1 MRRFVPLARKVN
13 LILVSSLV
21 LGIGAAILYLAYS
34 QNRDLR
40 GNNAE
45 SLRRESEI
53 LYQSIKNAMLPGDAP
68 VAVQLFA
75 DIRLSTRTF
84 DVSLYRA
91 DGVEAFSDNQT
102 LETVNANLG
111 KPMFKPKPLLMS
123 DRRVLV
129 GDMNF
134 TRAVAER
141 RTVLYQQREGDR
153 RFALIY
159 KTLLNLPK
167 CARCHGSTHTVR
179 GVIYIRSDVSAELL
193 QQRGNLLLAAAIFA
207 VLVPVLA
214 VLLARYLQATLV
226 RPVRHLGEVCAG
238 VTRGDFSVRARVRS
252 RDEIGELGE
261 TVNEMVQGLYERFQ
275 LSKFVSGS
283 TLQSI
288 RNRERGARAA
298 MTLLFSD
305 VRSFTAYA
313 ERQPPEQVVETL
325 NRLLNAQ
332 TEIIHR
338 NGGDVDK
345 FVGDAVVAVFSGERR
360 EENACR
366 SALEIQEEL
375 ARDRSAYDGLEVGI
389 GLESGEVIL
398 GMVGSEKR
406 ADFTVIGDHVNA
418 AARVCAAARP
428 GMVLVTESAFAPLRD
443 AARARGPVPLK
454 VKGKAEPLNVYQ
466 LLSLKGGAA

>member
-13 LILVSSLV
+13 LILVSSLA

-40 GNNAE
+40 KANDDN
-45 SLRRESEI
+45 LQRQSEI
-53 LYQSIKNAMLPGDAP
+53 LYQSIKNAMLPGEAP

-91 DGVEAFSDNQT
+91 DGMEAFSDNKT
-102 LETVNANLG
+102 IEMVNANLG
-111 KPMFKPKPLLMS
+111 KVYFRPKAQLMP
-123 DRRVLV
+123 DRRVIAQ
-129 GDMNF
+129 DPF
-134 TRAVAER
+134 FSRAVQER
-141 RTVLYQQREGDR
+141 RTVLYQQREGER
-153 RFALIY
+153 SYAVIY

-179 GVIYIRSDVSAELL
+179 GVIHIRTEVTGEVV
-193 QQRGNLLLAAAIFA
+193 QQRSNLLLAAAIFA
-207 VLVPVLA
+207 VLVPLLA
-214 VLLARYLQATLV
+214 VLLARYLQVTLV

-238 VTRGDFSVRARVRS
+238 VRQGDFSVRARVGS
-252 RDEIGELGE
+252 RDEIGQLGE

-288 RNRERGARAA
+288 RNRERGAKAA
-298 MTLLFSD
+298 MTLFFSD
-305 VRSFTAYA
+305 VRGFSSYA
-313 ERQPPEQVVETL
+313 ERHPPERVVEAL

-375 ARDRSAYDGLEVGI
+375 SRDRGGYDGLEVGI
-389 GLESGEVIL
+389 GLDSGEVIL
-398 GMVGSEKR
+398 GLVGSEKR

-418 AARVCAAARP
+418 AARLCAAARP
-428 GMVLVTESAFAPLRD
+428 GMVLVTESEFTPLRG
-443 AARARGPVPLK
+443 AIRARGPARLK
-454 VKGKAEPLNVYQ
+454 VKGKMEPLNVYQ
-466 LLSLKGGAA
+466 VLALKGGKA

>member
-13 LILVSSLV
+13 LILVSSLA
-21 LGIGAAILYLAYS
+21 LGIGAAIVYLAYA

-40 GNNAE
+40 QANSEN
-45 SLRRESEI
+45 LQRQSEI
-53 LYQSIKNAMLPGDAP
+53 LYQSIKNAMLPGEAP
-68 VAVQLFA
+68 VAVRLFA
-75 DIRLSTRTF
+75 DIRLATGTF

-91 DGVEAFSDNQT
+91 DGVEAFSDNRT
-102 LETVNANLG
+102 IETVNANLG
-111 KPMFKPKPLLMS
+111 KVYFQPKPLLMP
-123 DRRVLV
+123 DARVIA

-134 TRAVAER
+134 TRAVQER
-141 RTVLYQQREGDR
+141 RTVLYQMREGDKSYS
-153 RFALIY
+153 LIY

-167 CARCHGSTHTVR
+167 CSGCHGSTHTVR
-179 GVIYIRSDVSAELL
+179 GVIHIRTDVSAEAV
-193 QQRGNLLLAAAIFA
+193 QQRDNLLLAAAIFA
-207 VLVPVLA
+207 VLVPLLA

-226 RPVRHLGEVCAG
+226 RPVRHLGQVCAG
-238 VTRGDFSVRARVRS
+238 VRQGDFSVRARIGS
-252 RDEIGELGE
+252 HDEIGQLGE

-288 RNRERGARAA
+288 RNRERGAKAS
-298 MTLLFSD
+298 MTLFFSD

-313 ERQPPEQVVETL
+313 ERNPPEQVVEAL

-375 ARDRSAYDGLEVGI
+375 GRAAGYDGLKVGI
-389 GLESGEVIL
+389 GLDSGEVIL
-398 GMVGSEKR
+398 GLVGSEKR
-406 ADFTVIGDHVNA
+406 ADFTVIGDHVNV
-418 AARVCAAARP
+418 AARLCAAARP
-428 GMVLVTESAFAPLRD
+428 GMVLVTESVFSPLR
-443 AARARGPVPLK
+443 ARVKARGPAHLK
-454 VKGKAEPLNVYQ
+454 VKGKAEALAVYQ
-466 LLSLKGGAA
+466 ILSLPRGPS